1 MNNREKGK
9 VYLVGAGPGDPS
21 LITLR
26 AVECLHCADVVIYDF
41 LASPT
46 LLNHAD
52 KKTEMIYVGKQA
64 GDHTLKQE
72 DIIKLII
79 EKAKQGLDVV
89 RLKGGDPFV
98 FGRGGEECLALKQE
112 GIPFEVIPGI
122 TAGISVPC
130 YAGIPVTHRKLASSV
145 AFITG
150 HEDPTKPDS
159 SINWKHLAKGVDTLV
174 FYMGVSNL
182 PLITSELTANGLSG
196 DTPVAVIRWGT
207 KPSQQ
212 TITGTLDTIVDIAEK
227 KMIKPPSIIIVGRV
241 VSLSKDLAWFENRP
255 LFGRRIINTRSRGQA
270 SMLSKSLTNLGA
282 EVIELPTIEIVPEP
296 ENSDLKD
303 KIKKIKDYDWLIF
316 TSPNGVD
323 AFFKKFLKRYNDIRE
338 LGNAKIACI
347 GPGTS
352 DAVKSYHIHVD
363 ITAKKAVAEGL
374 IAELETADSWKNKR
388 ILLPRAKEARD
399 VLPDTLSSWGAHV
412 DLAVAYKTVKPAD
425 IRKSTLQDIV
435 ENRYDL
441 ITFSSS
447 STFKNFIDLFSK
459 EKLPDVLHNI
469 KAVSIGPITSS
480 TMHDLNVKP
489 LIEASEHTIPGLV
502 RSIKEYFI
510 K

>member
-1 MNNREKGK
+1 MNNQNVGK

-26 AVECLHCADVVIYDF
+26 AIECLKIADVVIYDF
-41 LASPT
+41 LASPV
-46 LLNHAD
+46 LLNYAD
-52 KKTEMIYVGKQA
+52 KNTEMIYVGKQA
-64 GDHTLKQE
+64 GNHTLNQE

-79 EKAKQGLDVV
+79 QKAKQGLDVV

-98 FGRGGEECLALKQE
+98 FGRGGEECLALKQKE
-112 GIPFEVIPGI
+112 ILFEVIPGI

-150 HEDPTKPDS
+150 HEDPTKSDS
-159 SINWKHLAKGVDTLV
+159 SINWEHLAKGVDTLV

-182 PLITSELTANGLSG
+182 PLITSELTANGLSA

-212 TITGTLDTIVDIAEK
+212 TITGTLDTIVDIAK
-227 KMIKPPSIIIVGRV
+227 KKRIKPPSIIIVGKV
-241 VSLSKDLAWFENRP
+241 VNLSEDLTWFEKRP
-255 LFGRRIINTRSRGQA
+255 LFGRRIINTRSRDQA
-270 SMLSKSLTNLGA
+270 SMLTKPLADLGA
-282 EVIELPTIEIVPEP
+282 EVIELPTIEIVAEP
-296 ENSDLKD
+296 ENSPLKD
-303 KIKKIKDYDWLIF
+303 KVDNIKTYDWLIF

-323 AFFKKFLKRYNDIRE
+323 AFFKMFLNYYNDIRE
-338 LGNAKIACI
+338 LGKVKIASI

-352 DAVKSYHIHVD
+352 STIKLYNINVD

-374 IAELETADSWKNKR
+374 IAELETADSWHNKR
-388 ILLPRAKEARD
+388 VLLPRAKEARD
-399 VLPDTLSSWGAHV
+399 VLPDTLSSWGAQV
-412 DLAVAYKTVKPAD
+412 DVVAAYETIKPVD
-425 IRKSTLQDIV
+425 INRSTLQDII

-447 STFKNFIDLFSK
+447 STFNNFTGLFDKETLPNVLKNF
-459 EKLPDVLHNI
+459 
-469 KAVSIGPITSS
+469 KAVSIGPITTS
-480 TMHDLNVKP
+480 TMNNFGIKP
-489 LIEASEHTIPGLV
+489 LIEASEHTIPGLI
-502 RSIKEYFI
+502 RAIKEYFI
-510 K
+510 